1 MSNTTKA
8 TLQAALDAQIAENAR
23 LHTDITVLRD
33 KYAGLKHMYEAYA
46 AATTPRAA
54 PPRTQASECTF
65 GTWAEAHA
73 YAKQHAP
80 CRMRRCADGAGF
92 EVFP

>member
-1 MSNTTKA
+1 MKTLDKMTKA
-8 TLQAALDAQIAENAR
+8 ELVVLVNAKDERIASLVDALA
-23 LHTDITVLRD
+23 V
-33 KYAGLKHMYEAYA
+33 
-46 AATTPRAA
+46 ATAPRAAA

-80 CRMRRCADGAGF
+80 CRMRRCADSDGF